1 MAITGNKSKPTNETD
16 FKNVDNSCALISD
29 RRKRDGTYSNGVVRE
44 GQSCESKLQEEA
56 RPALGA
62 PGWAGCPERAK
73 SLAKTLGMEGAL
85 LAGHLGAQWLKAQL
99 ERWAGAA
106 SCRVWVLHLRVGHEE
121 SLAQEVL
128 QRARRSI
135 KVYRMGQRSCS
146 RQLCG

>member
-1 MAITGNKSKPTNETD
+1 MTITGNKSKPTNETD
-16 FKNVDNSCALISD
+16 FKNVDNSCALISV
-29 RRKRDGTYSNGVVRE
+29 RRKWDGTYSNGVVRE

-73 SLAKTLGMEGAL
+73 NLGMEGAW
-85 LAGHLGAQWLKAQL
+85 LAGHLGAQWLEAQL

-106 SCRVWVLHLRVGHEE
+106 SCPVWVLHLRLGHEE
-121 SLAQEVL
+121 SRAQEVL

-135 KVYRMGQRSCS
+135 KVYHMGQRSCS